1 MSAIVAK
8 VTNDDDDYGN
18 ICIMVKCL
26 YVCLSVCLS
35 VCHVFAFFLDA
46 LEALPADDNVD
57 DDDNDDYGDDDDNE
71 DNVCVREGKSGS
83 Q

>member
-1 MSAIVAK
+1 MF
-8 VTNDDDDYGN
+8 
-18 ICIMVKCL
+18 
-26 YVCLSVCLS
+26 VCLSRFC
-35 VCHVFAFFLDA
+35 FFLDA
-46 LEALPADDNVD
+46 LEAQPAEGRHVPSDNDDNVD